1 LLRNYNPTALQVK
14 TKRGKTFVIV
24 MQDVLKDALLQEGRE
39 NGKIEIYGL
48 HYMNDADGPVIV
60 MSEFKMKPSR

>member
-1 LLRNYNPTALQVK
+1 
-14 TKRGKTFVIV
+14 